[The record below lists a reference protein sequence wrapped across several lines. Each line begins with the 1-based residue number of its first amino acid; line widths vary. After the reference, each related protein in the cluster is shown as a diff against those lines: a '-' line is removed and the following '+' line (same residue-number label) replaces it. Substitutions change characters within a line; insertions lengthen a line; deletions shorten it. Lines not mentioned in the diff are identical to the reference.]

1 MQYHEHV
8 FLYRVLAA
16 RTSDGKIG
24 FSLLLFAQ
32 RQPQRA
38 TTASMHARRPRT
50 FGTNCKN
57 PPIITFKK
65 FVKLNGH
72 TSVCN
77 NLTSFECEAQA
88 TGNGS

>member
-38 TTASMHARRPRT
+38 TTASMHARRPAHLGQIAKIRQLLHS
-50 FGTNCKN
+50 KN
-57 PPIITFKK
+57 
-65 FVKLNGH
+65 
-72 TSVCN
+72 S
-77 NLTSFECEAQA
+77 
-88 TGNGS
+88 

>member
-24 FSLLLFAQ
+24 FSLLFAR

-38 TTASMHARRPRT
+38 KAASMRAPPPHIRDKLQKPA
-50 FGTNCKN
+50 KN
-57 PPIITFKK
+57 YIRKIREIEWSYLCLQQFDK
-65 FVKLNGH
+65 F
-72 TSVCN
+72 
-77 NLTSFECEAQA
+77 
-88 TGNGS
+88 